1 MYSEK
6 STKFRKI
13 FLLLLT
19 VCTVVKSK
27 GKISQNFV
35 AFSEY
40 MNFNSGTYAKDLF
53 IFLHGLS
60 QVVLFLYVSFS
71 QFNDIFKENIFYKDL
86 DNFRHRK
93 LTLKVRILQTADDDF
108 KSLSPEPSIQI
119 CSAMSEI

>member
-1 MYSEK
+1 MVDHQLS
-6 STKFRKI
+6 I
-13 FLLLLT
+13 LGN
-19 VCTVVKSK
+19 VK
-27 GKISQNFV
+27 
-35 AFSEY
+35 
-40 MNFNSGTYAKDLF
+40 SGTYAKDLF

-93 LTLKVRILQTADDDF
+93 LTLKVRILQTANDDF